1 MHDADVRARAS
12 EHPIARA
19 VDHVAAL
26 LESVT
31 ASWHTESVTID
42 QLIKES
48 EVSFVQAGGTRDH
61 EDFIF
66 ALEEH
71 QTKSRASGSLR
82 RCVLNSLPDGVSPS
96 ENGLPSFRRSVA
108 CAQVS
113 PGTMHMIMMTCLDAM
128 FL

>member
-19 VDHVAAL
+19 VVHVAVL

-48 EVSFVQAGGTRDH
+48 EVSFVQAGGTR

-96 ENGLPSFRRSVA
+96 GNGLPPFRRSVA

-113 PGTMHMIMMTCLDAM
+113 PGTMHVHMIMMTCVDAM
-128 FL
+128 F